1 MTPEKFKSWRES
13 LGLSQQAAAD
23 ALGLSKGSI
32 ELYERGSRR
41 DDGRP
46 VVIPKTVQLACER
59 ATRLWKQGQPEFGPV
74 SLIYA
79 DGPLGQPIDRR
90 SRPPAMQIEQYENN
104 EKAVN
109 RACSLMNSPGFYNG
123 FISDE
128 DGVIWNGVELRAECR
143 KRARPSGQD
152 TKRTATCPI
161 CGLVAWRII
170 LDGRPSL
177 KFHID
182 ELEQRCV
189 EPSLAP
195 EPFRCPHLLSAAM
208 DEGWLEKNGAWKGW
222 A

>member
-1 MTPEKFKSWRES
+1 MTPSSFKSWRES
-13 LGLSQQAAAD
+13 LGFSQQAAAD

-41 DDGRP
+41 EDGRP
-46 VVIPKTVQLACER
+46 VVIPTTVQLACER
-59 ATRLWKQGQPEFGPV
+59 VTRLWKQRQPGLGPV

-79 DGPLGQPIDRR
+79 DGPLTQPIDGR
-90 SRPPAMQIEQYENN
+90 SRPPTMQIEQYENN
-104 EKAVN
+104 ETAVQ
-109 RACSLMNSPGFYNG
+109 RACSLINSPGFYNG

-128 DGVIWNGVELRAECR
+128 DGVIWNGVELRVECR
-143 KRARPSGQD
+143 KRARSSDQGA
-152 TKRTATCPI
+152 KKAITCPN

-182 ELEQRCV
+182 ELEARCV

-195 EPFRCPHLLSAAM
+195 EPFRCPRLLSTAIDA
-208 DEGWLEKNGAWKGW
+208 GWLENNGAWKGW
-222 A
+222 T